1 MPLYVWPILFA
12 ALVSGLTA
20 FCVGISN
27 RVRQL
32 ELDVAIS
39 ATKMTPLW
47 ARVQAEL
54 TSDLHHEDPKF
65 KEADSLIEQLGA
77 LTITSTGRRRLKELL
92 AQRVVDPTVSDLESK
107 KAKALIAVMDLV
119 LIEAETTGEKIVN
132 ASIAILFG
140 VSALLANAVRTWR

>member
-1 MPLYVWPILFA
+1 MPYYVWPILFA

-20 FCVGISN
+20 FCVGITN

-32 ELDVAIS
+32 ELSMRESD
-39 ATKMTPLW
+39 TKMSPLW

-54 TSDLHHEDPKF
+54 SSDLHHDDPKY
-65 KEADSLIEQLGA
+65 KEADCLIEELAA
-77 LTITSTGRRRLKELL
+77 LTITPKGRRRLKELL
-92 AQRVVDPTVSDLESK
+92 AQRVVDPDVPELERK

-119 LIEAETTGEKIVN
+119 LMEAESVGEKLVN
-132 ASIAILFG
+132 ISIAILFG